1 MASIVNVKDF
11 DNLDYPQI
19 GAGVGVIA
27 AIIWC
32 MTKRCK
38 LGKTA
43 LIAILAGGAGAFL
56 GYQID
61 KQFNQ

>member
-43 LIAILAGGAGAFL
+43 LIAILA
-56 GYQID
+56 
-61 KQFNQ
+61 